1 MTLQPLFNYKLLF
14 KSLFNKRKIS
24 NNLLLRS
31 GRIAFSHILSV
42 IKKKNQKINKIILP
56 NLICEEIIIMSK
68 IHKMNVSYYSID
80 DKLNFNIDEI
90 KEISKEGNNIIL
102 FVNYFGFKLDWEQIK
117 LIDNSNNFF
126 IEDNAHVLKD
136 LNTKSQSTFA
146 DYTFSSL
153 RKLLPLLSGAE
164 IYSKNN
170 DLNLT
175 QSSRTPD
182 FGEFIYSIRGLKKKR
197 SGVSKLGHSLNNEDV
212 NITYIDYFSKYILDK
227 YNFSYNKITSQRRK
241 NFKFWKNY
249 LSSSNLISMCS
260 IDKDQ
265 NICPYVYPCYA
276 KDNSEYNKWLDWG
289 KSNNITII
297 AWPKYHQDTLKYVP
311 NNFLKRILLFP
322 VNHQFDLESI
332 IS

>member
-80 DKLNFNIDEI
+80 EKLNFNIDEI

-126 IEDNAHVLKD
+126 IEDNAHVLS
-136 LNTKSQSTFA
+136 LNSQLCSFLLRVTDSNYLVRGDYVRTNKS
-146 DYTFSSL
+146 
-153 RKLLPLLSGAE
+153 P
-164 IYSKNN
+164 
-170 DLNLT
+170 
-175 QSSRTPD
+175 
-182 FGEFIYSIRGLKKKR
+182 
-197 SGVSKLGHSLNNEDV
+197 SLNN
-212 NITYIDYFSKYILDK
+212 S
-227 YNFSYNKITSQRRK
+227 
-241 NFKFWKNY
+241 NY
-249 LSSSNLISMCS
+249 PLM
-260 IDKDQ
+260 
-265 NICPYVYPCYA
+265 
-276 KDNSEYNKWLDWG
+276 
-289 KSNNITII
+289 
-297 AWPKYHQDTLKYVP
+297 
-311 NNFLKRILLFP
+311 
-322 VNHQFDLESI
+322 
-332 IS
+332 